1 MPLEAIL
8 TGSGE
13 MVSWIISPSMPDGLS
28 FDTATGEISGT
39 PAQLLDRTMFTITA
53 TNTGGSATTYIN
65 ITINDEIPT
74 IVYTPDDVS
83 NARPSGRVGSI
94 VQLVISP
101 APETVGVSGKSTLI
115 VLLTI
120 VKSSGV

>member
-1 MPLEAIL
+1 MLVPLIVNIVRA
-8 TGSGE
+8 T
-13 MVSWIISPSMPDGLS
+13 ISVAVPL
-28 FDTATGEISGT
+28 IT
-39 PAQLLDRTMFTITA
+39 P
-53 TNTGGSATTYIN
+53 
-65 ITINDEIPT
+65 
-74 IVYTPDDVS
+74 VDVS

-101 APETVGVSGKSTLI
+101 APETVGVNGKSTLA